1 MLYTKFNTNVRRGLL
16 ALAFLFAVII
26 VLKSLTPAI
35 PVISITNIDK
45 AVHMSAYLAL
55 GMITLPAFADVKPF
69 IVWCGL
75 SVFGASVEIA
85 QGLMNTGRTADV
97 LDGVANASGAM
108 LAVIVWILL
117 SKFSRNY
124 T

>member
-85 QGLMNTGRTADV
+85 QGLMNTGRSADV
-97 LDGVANASGAM
+97 LDGVANATGAM
-108 LAVIVWILL
+108 LAVIVWVLL